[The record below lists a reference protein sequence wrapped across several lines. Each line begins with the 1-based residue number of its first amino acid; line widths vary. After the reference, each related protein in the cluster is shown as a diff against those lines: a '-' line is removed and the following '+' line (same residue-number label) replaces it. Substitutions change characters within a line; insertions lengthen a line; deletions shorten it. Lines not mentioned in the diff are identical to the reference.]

1 MEVTL
6 HGRKRSSVHIHGDL
20 PGSGFRRERIRC
32 EGNRSVLLCQHT
44 RANLVV
50 PEAVLICTVARYT
63 PIWVPFLYLRF
74 IGVGF
79 GGAFRYQVDGRLDYV
94 DDKSK
99 RSFKLHRGPL
109 SRPA

>member
-1 MEVTL
+1 MEVTF
-6 HGRKRSSVHIHGDL
+6 HGRKRSSVHTHGDL
-20 PGSGFRRERIRC
+20 PGSGFRRDRIRC

-79 GGAFRYQVDGRLDYV
+79 GGAFVTRLMGVLSTWTIKASGHPSCIVD
-94 DDKSK
+94 
-99 RSFKLHRGPL
+99 H
-109 SRPA
+109 

>member
-1 MEVTL
+1 MAICLTL
-6 HGRKRSSVHIHGDL
+6 GSVATGW
-20 PGSGFRRERIRC
+20 IRY

-63 PIWVPFLYLRF
+63 PTWVPFLYLRL
-74 IGVGF
+74 IGIGF
-79 GGAFRYQVDGRLDYV
+79 GEAFRYQVDGRLDYV

-99 RSFKLHRGPL
+99 RSFKLHHGPL